1 MNRAL
6 CLVLSIGVLCVSL
19 AGCGSLRSSSKDTS
33 SSPFL
38 EPQAAMKFSDVP
50 VPVGFKFLAQD
61 SYSFESSGVRVGILR
76 YQGKANPDTVSN
88 FFKEQMPMYNWVL
101 LNSME
106 YGQRLLNFE
115 REQESCIITM
125 AGKGNSVTLTISVG
139 PKSAVKKASAK
150 AVK

>member
-6 CLVLSIGVLCVSL
+6 CLALSIGVLCVIL
-19 AGCGSLRSSSKDTS
+19 AGCGSLRSSPKDAPS
-33 SSPFL
+33 SSFL
-38 EPQAAMKFSDVP
+38 EPQATMKFSDVP
-50 VPVGFKFLAQD
+50 VPAGFKFLPQD
-61 SYSFESSGVRVGILR
+61 SYSFESSGVRVGILK
-76 YQGKANPDTVSN
+76 YHGKANPDAVST
-88 FFKEQMPMYNWVL
+88 FFKEQMPMYNWAL

-125 AGKGNSVTLTISVG
+125 NGKGNSITLAISVG